1 VRNGL
6 KKYYR
11 IFICEKIKR
20 ETLEALVNFGKIKQV
35 ETYMKEILLNY
46 LIPKGNHQKSQLQLL
61 VQNFPCQ
68 ADTQYHQVLSGK
80 GF

>member
-20 ETLEALVNFGKIKQV
+20 ETLEALVNKAEK
-35 ETYMKEILLNY
+35 LNSVS
-46 LIPKGNHQKSQLQLL
+46 KGWE
-61 VQNFPCQ
+61 
-68 ADTQYHQVLSGK
+68 
-80 GF
+80 